1 MTTERVR
8 MYLGD
13 ILTAIERIRRYA
25 TGMTRERFDG
35 DEKTQDPVFRRIEV
49 IGEAVRKLPLELR
62 NQYSEVPWRDIA
74 GMRDV
79 LIHDYRFVNLNETWR
94 VIHDDLPKLEA
105 QVEQILSGP
114 GFKLPRG

>member
-8 MYLGD
+8 IYLED
-13 ILTAIERIRRYA
+13 ILTAIERIRQYA
-25 TGMTRERFDG
+25 EGMTRERFDG
-35 DEKTQDPVFRRIEV
+35 DEKTQDAVFRRIEV
-49 IGEAVRKLPLELR
+49 IGEAVKKLPLELR
-62 NQYSEVPWRDIA
+62 DQYPGVPWREIA

-105 QVEQILSGP
+105 QVEQILRGP
-114 GFKLPRG
+114 EFRPPQ

>member
-8 MYLGD
+8 GHLED
-13 ILTAIERIRRYA
+13 ILTAIDRIRQYA
-25 TGMTRERFDG
+25 EGMTRERFDG
-35 DEKTQDPVFRRIEV
+35 DEKTQDAVFRRIEV
-49 IGEAVRKLPLELR
+49 IGEAVKKLPLDFR
-62 NQYSEVPWRDIA
+62 DQYPGVPWRDIA

-79 LIHDYRFVNLNETWR
+79 VIHHYRFVNLNETRR

-114 GFKLPRG
+114 DFKPLR